1 MKAEHYFA
9 TKLRQLESDNLV
21 REPCIYEK
29 IYHKNKKFFFD
40 KNQDNL
46 KLISFADN
54 DYLNLVDCN
63 KIKKVAIKAT
73 EKYGVGAGSSRYITG
88 NNIFYQKIE
97 EKIAKMKNRQAS
109 LLFSSGY
116 SVAVGVIPALVSR
129 GDLIIADRLIHSCLI
144 DGAKLS
150 GAKMIRFAHN
160 DMINCENILM
170 QNRHLFARCL
180 IISESIF
187 SMDGD
192 VGKINDLWSLAKKF
206 NCGLLIDE
214 AHSFGVKDFT
224 ISKQDLRVKN
234 SAFYLQMGTLSKAVG
249 AIGGYVAGDKMAV
262 KYLKNFAK
270 TAIYSTALPPA
281 ILASINESLKIIAKG
296 DRAFKAWRNVD
307 YFCELM
313 NLPKSQS
320 LIVPILVGDNKK
332 ALDIANY
339 VKNQGFIISAIRPP
353 TVPVG
358 KARLRITFC
367 SNHLKKDIERLVKI
381 VKKAFKIL
389 G

>member
-73 EKYGVGAGSSRYITG
+73 EKYGIGAGSSRYITG

-249 AIGGYVAGDKMAV
+249 AIGGYVAGDKMVV

-381 VKKAFKIL
+381 VKKAFKIS